1 MAIGPDPDSTTLRE
15 KLQELYTRHAA
26 KDLPER
32 PFRRALTEYSYR
44 LYLAV
49 AREQCKAGESILH
62 EHHIIRSHMWW
73 SQSFLKDPNQEVVS
87 LFLTDRRLIRI
98 RSVMAPGRPVS
109 CNEADQTT
117 VDSLFF
123 DRIEALQAHREVRW
137 GEAAVGLVI
146 TAVGWIFYEW
156 LDVTGPVL
164 AVVGVLGMLHGLLWH
179 SRWVE
184 VKPRVQAPAAD
195 PVIIYTTRR
204 KSGRKLLKM
213 LREKIRPAS

>member
-1 MAIGPDPDSTTLRE
+1 MAIGPDPESNTLRE

-184 VKPRVQAPAAD
+184 VKPRVQAPDAD

>member
-1 MAIGPDPDSTTLRE
+1 MAIGPDPESNTLRE

-123 DRIEALQAHREVRW
+123 DRIAALKAHREVRW

-184 VKPRVQAPAAD
+184 VKPRVQSPAAD
-195 PVIIYTTRR
+195 PMIIYTTRR
-204 KSGRKLLKM
+204 KSGRKLIKM

>member
-1 MAIGPDPDSTTLRE
+1 MAIGPDPESNTLRE

-184 VKPRVQAPAAD
+184 VKPRVQAPDAD

-204 KSGRKLLKM
+204 KSGRKLIKM

>member
-1 MAIGPDPDSTTLRE
+1 MAIGPDPDSNTLRE
-15 KLQELYTRHAA
+15 KLQELYARHAV

-32 PFRRALTEYSYR
+32 PFRRALTEYTYR

-49 AREQCKAGESILH
+49 AREQLQPGESILH
-62 EHHIIRSHMWW
+62 EHHTIRSHMWW
-73 SQSFLKDPNQEVVS
+73 SQSFLKDPNQEVAS
-87 LFLTDRRLIRI
+87 LYLTDRRLIRI
-98 RSVMAPGRPVS
+98 RSIMEPGRPIS
-109 CNEADQTT
+109 CDQADQTA

-123 DRIEALQAHREVRW
+123 DRIEGLKAHREVRW

-164 AVVGVLGMLHGLLWH
+164 AVVGGLGTLHGLLWH
-179 SRWVE
+179 SRWIE
-184 VKPRVQAPAAD
+184 AKSRVQTPAAD
-195 PVIIYTTRR
+195 PMLIYATRR
-204 KSGRKLLKM
+204 KSGRKLIKM

>member
-1 MAIGPDPDSTTLRE
+1 MAIGPDPESNTLRE

-164 AVVGVLGMLHGLLWH
+164 AVVGVLGTLHGLLWH

-184 VKPRVQAPAAD
+184 VKPRLQAPAAD
-195 PVIIYTTRR
+195 PMIIYTTRR
-204 KSGRKLLKM
+204 KSGRKLIKM

>member
-1 MAIGPDPDSTTLRE
+1 MAIGPDPDSNTLRE
-15 KLQELYTRHAA
+15 KLQQLYARHAA

-32 PFRRALTEYSYR
+32 PFRRALTEYTYR

-49 AREQCKAGESILH
+49 AREQCKPGESILH

-87 LFLTDRRLIRI
+87 LYLTDRRLIRI
-98 RSVMAPGRPVS
+98 RSVMEPARPIS
-109 CNEADQTT
+109 CDKADQTT

-123 DRIEALQAHREVRW
+123 DRIEALKAHREVRW
-137 GEAAVGLVI
+137 GEIAVGLVI
-146 TAVGWIFYEW
+146 LVVALLFYDW
-156 LDVTGPVL
+156 LEVTGPVL
-164 AVVGVLGMLHGLLWH
+164 AVVGVLGTLHGLLWH

-184 VKPRVQAPAAD
+184 VKPRLQSPAAD
-195 PVIIYTTRR
+195 PMIIYTTRR
-204 KSGRKLLKM
+204 KSGRKLIKM

>member
-1 MAIGPDPDSTTLRE
+1 MAIGPDPESNTLRE

-123 DRIEALQAHREVRW
+123 DRIEALQAHREARW

-204 KSGRKLLKM
+204 KSGRKLIKM